1 MISKPIR
8 ICMGIS
14 QALRAKAA
22 QICGVIERWAGLNI
36 GLMAT
41 NFTRPCNKSFRYL
54 EELIIEPNA
63 YYLTICYFRSV
74 PFWIARPSNLGAQRM
89 ACLKKR
95 RLVLNMTEKTECIE
109 CSTLSGSSSYSPA
122 LTLYFLNGQFSV
134 TRSLAARTSRV
145 RCWPVWRTNFQ
156 QAL

>member
-1 MISKPIR
+1 
-8 ICMGIS
+8 MGIS

-74 PFWIARPSNLGAQRM
+74 PFWIARPSNLGA
-89 ACLKKR
+89 A
-95 RLVLNMTEKTECIE
+95 NGTPEKTAISLEHDGE
-109 CSTLSGSSSYSPA
+109 NRVHRMLDPEWVEQLFASLDSV
-122 LTLYFLNGQFSV
+122 FLE
-134 TRSLAARTSRV
+134 
-145 RCWPVWRTNFQ
+145 WPI
-156 QAL
+156 